1 MNPQPVG
8 QHGPPGGP
16 GGWPAP
22 GNGAPNNAAVLAPPA
37 AQVPPPPGPGRLPV
51 SRPRRQGW
59 IAVGVMLTLAVLMAL
74 TAVVMSTIKLT
85 APAPTAT
92 TTTVMA
98 PPPPPTSFSPDQ
110 LAAAKKEAC
119 HASESAAT
127 TINTAQEKYLIAAR
141 DRQSPTYGPALA
153 NFQLVAIL
161 ETQYM
166 QQHLPPAT
174 PNNVVDSTNGYITAI
189 LALADAHTRGLSE
202 DEAQQFVVA
211 ARKAGRQLDEAC
223 V

>member
-1 MNPQPVG
+1 
-8 QHGPPGGP
+8 
-16 GGWPAP
+16 
-22 GNGAPNNAAVLAPPA
+22 
-37 AQVPPPPGPGRLPV
+37 
-51 SRPRRQGW
+51 
-59 IAVGVMLTLAVLMAL
+59 MLTLAVLMAL

-153 NFQLVAIL
+153 NFQLVAI
-161 ETQYM
+161 
-166 QQHLPPAT
+166 
-174 PNNVVDSTNGYITAI
+174 AI
-189 LALADAHTRGLSE
+189 VLAMLLGGLRAGEVRRLLLADVDQGR
-202 DEAQQFVVA
+202 
-211 ARKAGRQLDEAC
+211 RQLRVVGKGGRERVVPVDDAFFAELASYLSHQQQ
-223 V
+223 

>member
-1 MNPQPVG
+1 M
-8 QHGPPGGP
+8 
-16 GGWPAP
+16 
-22 GNGAPNNAAVLAPPA
+22 
-37 AQVPPPPGPGRLPV
+37 
-51 SRPRRQGW
+51 
-59 IAVGVMLTLAVLMAL
+59 
-74 TAVVMSTIKLT
+74 
-85 APAPTAT
+85 
-92 TTTVMA
+92 
-98 PPPPPTSFSPDQ
+98 
-110 LAAAKKEAC
+110 
-119 HASESAAT
+119 
-127 TINTAQEKYLIAAR
+127 
-141 DRQSPTYGPALA
+141 
-153 NFQLVAIL
+153 AIL